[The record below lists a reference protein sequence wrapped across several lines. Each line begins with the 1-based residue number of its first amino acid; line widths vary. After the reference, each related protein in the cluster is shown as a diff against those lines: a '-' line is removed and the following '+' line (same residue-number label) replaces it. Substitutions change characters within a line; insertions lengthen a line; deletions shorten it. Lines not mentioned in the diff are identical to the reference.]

1 MLKLRLSRGGTKKRP
16 VYKVVVADSRFAR
29 DGRFIEKVGFF
40 NPLLPKEKKERIGL
54 EAERIKYWLG
64 QGAQPTTRVARI
76 LGENELMPMPANGN
90 NPQKAIPKK
99 DRKKEGSD
107 DAKKEEAA
115 KADAAPTDGAKKE
128 EAPKAEAKKEEAPKA
143 EAKNLL
149 MLKTQVLTLYPEI
162 FPGPL
167 NKGLY
172 GKAMGKKIWSLNVV
186 NIRDA
191 ATDKHKT
198 VDDTPYGGG
207 SGMLLKPD
215 ILAKSI
221 DKNIQ
226 KGERIFYLSPKGKKF
241 DQRLAQDLSKEK
253 SFSLICGH
261 FEGVDER
268 VLSTRNIEEI
278 SIGDYVLS
286 GGETAALVVLD
297 SVLRLLPG
305 VLGNDKSS
313 SEETFEN
320 GLLEYPQYTKP
331 QIWEEKSVPDV
342 LLSGDHSKIKD
353 WRLSQSEA
361 ITRVR
366 RPDLWQKYKKD

>member
-1 MLKLRLSRGGTKKRP
+1 M
-16 VYKVVVADSRFAR
+16 F
-29 DGRFIEKVGFF
+29 
-40 NPLLPKEKKERIGL
+40 
-54 EAERIKYWLG
+54 
-64 QGAQPTTRVARI
+64 QAQVF
-76 LGENELMPMPANGN
+76 
-90 NPQKAIPKK
+90 
-99 DRKKEGSD
+99 
-107 DAKKEEAA
+107 
-115 KADAAPTDGAKKE
+115 
-128 EAPKAEAKKEEAPKA
+128 
-143 EAKNLL
+143 
-149 MLKTQVLTLYPEI
+149 TLYPDV

-167 NKGLY
+167 SKGLY
-172 GKAMGKKIWSLNVV
+172 GKALSNKLWNLNVI

-207 SGMLLKPD
+207 TGMLLKAD
-215 ILAKSI
+215 VLANALDQKV
-221 DKNIQ
+221 K
-226 KGERIFYLSPKGKKF
+226 KGERVFYLSPKGKKF
-241 DQRLAQDLSKEK
+241 DQKLAQDLSKEK
-253 SFSLICGH
+253 SISLICGH

-268 VLSTRNIEEI
+268 VLATRNIEEI

-297 SVLRLLPG
+297 SILRLLPG
-305 VLGNDKSS
+305 VLGNEKSS
-313 SEETFEN
+313 LDETFEN

-366 RPDLWQKYKKD
+366 RPDLWQKYKKN

>member
-1 MLKLRLSRGGTKKRP
+1 MFR
-16 VYKVVVADSRFAR
+16 
-29 DGRFIEKVGFF
+29 
-40 NPLLPKEKKERIGL
+40 
-54 EAERIKYWLG
+54 
-64 QGAQPTTRVARI
+64 AQVF
-76 LGENELMPMPANGN
+76 
-90 NPQKAIPKK
+90 
-99 DRKKEGSD
+99 
-107 DAKKEEAA
+107 
-115 KADAAPTDGAKKE
+115 
-128 EAPKAEAKKEEAPKA
+128 
-143 EAKNLL
+143 
-149 MLKTQVLTLYPEI
+149 TLYPEV

-167 NKGLY
+167 AKGLY
-172 GKAMGKKIWSLNVV
+172 GKALANKLWNLKVI
-186 NIRDA
+186 NIRDS

-207 SGMLLKPD
+207 SGMLLKAD
-215 ILAKSI
+215 VLAKSL
-221 DKNIQ
+221 DQNIK

-241 DQRLAQDLSKEK
+241 DYKIAQDLSKEK
-253 SFSLICGH
+253 SISIICGH

-268 VLSTRNIEEI
+268 VLSTRNIEEV

-313 SEETFEN
+313 IDETFEN
-320 GLLEYPQYTKP
+320 SLLEYPQYTKP
-331 QIWEEKSVPDV
+331 QIWEKKSVPEV

-366 RPDLWQKYKKD
+366 RPDLWQKYKKN